1 MLRKTLT
8 ALATL
13 AVIGACASPVAAV
26 PQAEVAAE
34 SPAAEAKGSA
44 IADFSFG
51 PLADLAGTRWRGEPG
66 EADKEHGQP
75 ADYSEWYWD
84 LGGTVLVNRHVL
96 EDGSYGGVT
105 YIQQSRKSGVLDY
118 VYITS
123 AGFRTLGQFT
133 LHEDGSWTAEEDVQG
148 IVHILKV
155 RSRGS
160 IGEDGVM
167 TSVSEFLSDT
177 DGWGGGHTF
186 YYTRT
191 DEPLPELVPTGTMP
205 E

>member
-1 MLRKTLT
+1 MGYGKAI
-8 ALATL
+8 ALAVGL
-13 AVIGACASPVAAV
+13 FMAACAQVPSIEAQEPPADAV
-26 PQAEVAAE
+26 E
-34 SPAAEAKGSA
+34 
-44 IADFSFG
+44 IDDFSFG

-105 YIQQSRKSGVLDY
+105 YIQKSRKSGVLDY

-123 AGFRTLGQFT
+123 AGFRTFGSFT
-133 LHEDGSWTAEEDVQG
+133 LNSDGSWMAEEDVQG
-148 IVHILKV
+148 IPHILKV
-155 RSRGS
+155 RSVGTMA
-160 IGEDGVM
+160 GDGTM
-167 TSVSEFLSDT
+167 TSVSEFLGD
-177 DGWGGGHTF
+177 DGEWGGGHTF

-191 DEPLPELVPTGTMP
+191 EEPLPELVPSGKVP